1 MRPRDIIRKT
11 PGFFGRFLRYRYR
24 YELQKVYDKWLTHGV
39 LADLS
44 GSYWHEMSVT
54 DRGAEGHELISH
66 GVYPNPLHA
75 WLTRKS
81 ESLAYCNSCSN
92 KDWLLW
98 SKQSP
103 GSIRS
108 LLPPRIWT
116 THPQLGLAKFARHN
130 ILPFFP
136 KSIGKLKKQWNAQKV
151 LRENVGL
158 FQHFPSLLERFF
170 AWRSRIKSG
179 WQKDEQRKDL
189 WCGCGYYLFIYLF
202 YSIFYR
208 HLNSN
213 SVQIQRDPNQQLHY
227 IK

>member
-39 LADLS
+39 LADLI

-54 DRGAEGHELISH
+54 DRGAEGHEWISH

-108 LLPPRIWT
+108 LLPPRIWRT
-116 THPQLGLAKFARHN
+116 QPQLGLAKFARHN
-130 ILPFFP
+130 ILPFFQKALENW
-136 KSIGKLKKQWNAQKV
+136 KSNEKHKKYCEKMLAY
-151 LRENVGL
+151 
-158 FQHFPSLLERFF
+158 F
-170 AWRSRIKSG
+170 
-179 WQKDEQRKDL
+179 
-189 WCGCGYYLFIYLF
+189 
-202 YSIFYR
+202 SIF
-208 HLNSN
+208 HPSW
-213 SVQIQRDPNQQLHY
+213 SVFCLEEQN
-227 IK
+227 